1 MSAPHEA
8 FFANGHSLTFSDW
21 NYDSN
26 VYADAPTDF
35 REYAAYDW
43 LDHPVLTLNVEYDE
57 GEQDHVE
64 WSVFCEMSDA
74 TVASGYAE
82 SIEAGKHAASVI
94 AKRTLMLLSA
104 LDDEPVAN

>member
-1 MSAPHEA
+1 MSAPHA
-8 FFANGHSLTFSDW
+8 FYASGHPLTFSDW

-26 VYADAPTDF
+26 YYAEAPTDF

-64 WSVFCEMSDA
+64 WSVFNDISGA

-82 SIEAGKHAASVI
+82 SVVAGKHAASII
-94 AKRTLMLLSA
+94 ARRTLMMLSV
-104 LDDEPVAN
+104 LDDELAVN

>member
-1 MSAPHEA
+1 MSETHEA
-8 FFANGHSLTFSDW
+8 FFANGHPLTFSDW

-57 GEQDHVE
+57 GEQDHVQ
-64 WSVFCEMSDA
+64 WSVFNDISEA
-74 TVASGYAE
+74 TVASGYAQT
-82 SIEAGKHAASVI
+82 IDDAKHSASVI
-94 AKRTLMLLSA
+94 AKRTLMMLSA
-104 LDDEPVAN
+104 LDDEQVAN